1 MKLNKYIDHTLLSPD
16 ATEEQVETVIKQAID
31 NHFHTVMINPYW
43 VAKTHKALEGT
54 DVVTATVI
62 GFPLGATTTAAK
74 VFETEQAIKDGVD
87 EVDMVMNIGEMK
99 GGNFTKVEDDIKAIV
114 KVGHDANKVVKV
126 IIETALLT
134 DDEITK
140 AAKIVADAGADF
152 VKTSTGFSTR
162 GAAVHDVELMSAAVA
177 GTDTQVKASGGIHS
191 AAEAEA
197 MINAGATRLGV
208 SHSMKVIGKE

>member
-1 MKLNKYIDHTLLSPD
+1 M
-16 ATEEQVETVIKQAID
+16 ETVIKQAID

-62 GFPLGATTTAAK
+62 GVPLGATTTAAK

-99 GGNFTKVEDDIKAIV
+99 GGNFAKVEDDIKAIV

-140 AAKIVADAGADF
+140 AANIVADAGADF

>member
-1 MKLNKYIDHTLLSPD
+1 M
-16 ATEEQVETVIKQAID
+16 ETVIKQAID

-99 GGNFTKVEDDIKAIV
+99 GGNFAKVEDDIKAIV

-126 IIETALLT
+126 MIETALLT
-134 DDEITK
+134 GDEITK